1 LSIQSELESQ
11 LKSLGIASQRPIH
24 HGLTSAEH
32 TEFSVRNGEGICS
45 NDGALVVNTGSH
57 TGRAPNDKYIVQD
70 DSLKDIWWGMINQPL
85 APETYQVL
93 LKAITAHLGSH
104 ELYIDDVYV
113 GQDPNHR
120 LAVRL
125 ISTQAWYG
133 LFARNL
139 FIPTLDSQVAGFKP
153 DVTILHAPEID
164 IDPKAAGIH
173 SSTFIVL
180 NLIER
185 MILNYLMP
193 KEQVFPMH
201 CSANVGIQ
209 GDVALFFG
217 LSGTGKTTLS
227 SSPDRQLIGDDEHG
241 WSSEGI
247 FNFEGGCYAKT
258 IKLSAEFEPLIWSAV
273 HRFGA
278 LIENVVIDPDTRAI
292 DFNSDKIT
300 ENTRAAYPLSYID
313 NYFPGQT
320 ADHPKNVFFLTADAS
335 GVLPPIARLW
345 LHLEAGG
352 HRDQPGLA
360 APGYLLLLLRRAL
373 PAAAPNG
380 VRRYVRRA
388 HPPA

>member
-1 LSIQSELESQ
+1 M
-11 LKSLGIASQRPIH
+11 
-24 HGLTSAEH
+24 
-32 TEFSVRNGEGICS
+32 
-45 NDGALVVNTGSH
+45 VNTGSH

-70 DSLKDIWWGMINQPL
+70 KSLTDIWWGKINQPL
-85 APETYQVL
+85 SPESYQIL
-93 LKAITAHLGSH
+93 LKAMTDHLGTH
-104 ELYIDDVYV
+104 ELYIDDVNV

-139 FIPTLDSQVAGFKP
+139 FIPAPDSPVNGFKP
-153 DVTILHAPEID
+153 DVTILHAPEIA
-164 IDPKAAGIH
+164 IDPKTAGLH
-173 SSTFIVL
+173 SPTFIVL
-180 NLIER
+180 NLMER
-185 MILNYLMP
+185 MILIGNTAYAGEVKKSVFSLMNYLMP

-201 CSANVGIQ
+201 CSANVGAK

-241 WSSEGI
+241 WSEDGI

-258 IKLSAEFEPLIWSAV
+258 IKLSAEFEPLIWKAV

-300 ENTRAAYPLSYID
+300 ENTRAAYPLDFID
-313 NYFPGQT
+313 NCFTGQT
-320 ADHPKNVFFLTADAS
+320 AGHPTEC
-335 GVLPPIARLW
+335 VLPDR
-345 LHLEAGG
+345 
-352 HRDQPGLA
+352 
-360 APGYLLLLLRRAL
+360 
-373 PAAAPNG
+373 
-380 VRRYVRRA
+380 
-388 HPPA
+388 